1 MSNENDQL
9 LQLCER
15 ARAAKYAVQQLST
28 DKKNAALKL
37 VADKLVAATDSIIEA
52 NKIDYK
58 ASEDKG
64 VSPALLD
71 RLMLN
76 KERIEAMAEGVR
88 QVADLPDPVGEV
100 LEEFER
106 PNGLKFKKV
115 RVPLGV
121 IGIIYESRPNV
132 TADAFAL
139 TFKSGN
145 AVILKGGSD
154 AINSN
159 IAIVEA
165 IQEGLKE
172 SGITESAIELMKST
186 DRETTTRFMQMKDY
200 VDVLIPRGS
209 KGLIMAV
216 SENSKIPVLY
226 AAAGNCHIYIDKD
239 ADVDKA
245 VKIAVNAKTQRLGVC
260 NAAES
265 LVVHEDVLDT
275 VLPKVAAALREK
287 NVVLYSD
294 PASLKAF
301 SDAEP
306 ATEEDFATEYLDLKM
321 SVKTV
326 KNVDEAIEHINRY
339 STHHSEAIITENS
352 ETADRFLDGVDSA
365 CVYWNAS
372 TRWTDG
378 FEFGFGAEI
387 GICTQKLHARGPMG
401 LKELTSYKY
410 RITGNGQIR
419 G

>member
-1 MSNENDQL
+1 MSNDSDQL

-15 ARAAKYAVQQLST
+15 ARDAKYAVQQLGT
-28 DKKNAALKL
+28 DKKNAALRL
-37 VADKLVAATDSIIEA
+37 VADKLVEATDRIIEA

-88 QVADLPDPVGEV
+88 QVADLPDPVGEI

-159 IAIVEA
+159 IAIVDA
-165 IQEGLKE
+165 IQKGLEE
-172 SGITESAIELMKST
+172 SGITGSAIELMKST

-209 KGLIMAV
+209 KGLIKAV

-265 LVVHEDVLDT
+265 LVVHEAVLDT

-352 ETADRFLDGVDSA
+352 ETAERFLDGVDSA

-410 RITGNGQIR
+410 KITGNGQIR

>member
-1 MSNENDQL
+1 MSNDNDQL

-15 ARAAKYAVQQLST
+15 ARDAKYAVQQLGT
-28 DKKNAALKL
+28 DKKNAALRL
-37 VADKLVAATDSIIEA
+37 VADKLVEATDRIIEA

-88 QVADLPDPVGEV
+88 QVADLPDPVGEI

-165 IQEGLKE
+165 IQKGLEE
-172 SGITESAIELMKST
+172 SGITGSAIELMKST

-209 KGLIMAV
+209 KGLIKAV

-265 LVVHEDVLDT
+265 LVVHEAVLDT
-275 VLPKVAAALREK
+275 VLPKVAVALREK

-352 ETADRFLDGVDSA
+352 ETAERFLDGVDSA